1 MQRSDSRKQARE
13 LQQEFLQKAKEDLE
27 AFQQTSSRASQAC
40 VPQSRVSLEDTG
52 ISVDVDQQP
61 EDAGD
66 WNMHAVQERR
76 RTTLEKRLEKQLSR
90 CISVFPDALLAAAT
104 TRLLPQLQLGLAAEC
119 TLAVRTSPVSLE
131 RRTTHCL
138 HLTHS

>member
-1 MQRSDSRKQARE
+1 MQRGDSRKQARE

-27 AFQQTSSRASQAC
+27 AFQQTSLGSSQSF
-40 VPQSRVSLEDTG
+40 VPQSRASLEDTG

-66 WNMHAVQERR
+66 WNMRPVQERP

-90 CISVFPDALLAAAT
+90 CIAVFPGAFTAAT
-104 TRLLPQLQLGLAAEC
+104 TTSWLGSRL
-119 TLAVRTSPVSLE
+119 RTCHWTV
-131 RRTTHCL
+131 TCVT
-138 HLTHS
+138 

>member
-40 VPQSRVSLEDTG
+40 DPQSRSSLEDTG
-52 ISVDVDQQP
+52 ITVDFDQQP

-66 WNMHAVQERR
+66 WNVHAVQERP
-76 RTTLEKRLEKQLSR
+76 RTTLEKRLERQLSR
-90 CISVFPDALLAAAT
+90 CIAVFPDAVLAAT
-104 TRLLPQLQLGLAAEC
+104 TTTWLGSRLHSCHYPSDLCQ
-119 TLAVRTSPVSLE
+119 

-138 HLTHS
+138 LLTHT